1 MNVLSSKVI
10 DQNGFTSANT
20 SHNGSSQRQLI
31 LTAMYI
37 LISAAEG
44 EWDNGLHTY
53 YDLRSVFDFK
63 DLWSHSDL
71 FLFVFRTD
79 GWWPRL
85 SENLLFRNN

>member
-44 EWDNGLHTY
+44 E
-53 YDLRSVFDFK
+53 
-63 DLWSHSDL
+63 
-71 FLFVFRTD
+71 
-79 GWWPRL
+79 
-85 SENLLFRNN
+85 